1 MRCFL
6 GAANYYSMNDMTF
19 DPWTRKCTNQQGG
32 INVLPELEDNA
43 NQLQQKMNDLN
54 QQLHDAQQ

>member
-1 MRCFL
+1 VT
-6 GAANYYSMNDMTF
+6 AASF
-19 DPWTRKCTNQQGG
+19 DLWTQKCVDQQGG
-32 INVLPELEDNA
+32 INVLPELENNA